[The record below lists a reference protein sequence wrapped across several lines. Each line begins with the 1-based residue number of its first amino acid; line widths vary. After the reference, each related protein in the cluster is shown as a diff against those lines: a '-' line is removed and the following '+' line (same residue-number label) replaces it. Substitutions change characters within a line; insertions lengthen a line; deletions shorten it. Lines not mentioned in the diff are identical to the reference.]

1 MTAVTANANMLRIW
15 SHGSSI
21 VSRNIYG
28 DSHRH
33 WLSATG
39 AVVNGG
45 RWLQCRNHAK
55 SILFPT
61 LWHSTEGVARR
72 AIGLHLICL
81 PPDRARRSSR
91 QWGGHL
97 IVVRRPTEP
106 TGVMKVTED
115 AGEIRD

>member
-15 SHGSSI
+15 SYGSSI

-28 DSHRH
+28 DSHRL

-55 SILFPT
+55 SVLFPT
-61 LWHSTEGVARR
+61 PLT
-72 AIGLHLICL
+72 LY
-81 PPDRARRSSR
+81 RRSCATGG
-91 QWGGHL
+91 GGHL
-97 IVVRRPTEP
+97 IFVRRPSSVVRRPTEP

-115 AGEIRD
+115 AGEIRDSQDQSSFGAFK